1 MAPRAKRGV
10 NDESSGVPAPR
21 FRRALSASMSCK
33 GGGWLRSAW
42 TQRPGEFLAHLWPLF
57 GEPEPCDDGFLYALE
72 DAETGAAFHA
82 YSGASGPSYRGE
94 ERAASALDLFE
105 KLVRSTPPSECE
117 FVFTSFDAGALP
129 EKVRV
134 GWKGGEAYARPAASA
149 TRSARVKTPT
159 DCERRVLAIA
169 DKLKKRY
176 RRPMLQ
182 AAWNE
187 ALQKAISPPEELEWK
202 GRTFENVVAVMLGK
216 RGKPVVVVDEGDDL
230 EELPLAEALADDPVA
245 RLWCE
250 AYEAWR
256 KKNKRPRKQA
266 VG

>member
-1 MAPRAKRGV
+1 M
-10 NDESSGVPAPR
+10 
-21 FRRALSASMSCK
+21 
-33 GGGWLRSAW
+33 
-42 TQRPGEFLAHLWPLF
+42 
-57 GEPEPCDDGFLYALE
+57 
-72 DAETGAAFHA
+72 
-82 YSGASGPSYRGE
+82 
-94 ERAASALDLFE
+94 
-105 KLVRSTPPSECE
+105 RSTPPSECE

-134 GWKGGEAYARPAASA
+134 GWKGGEAYAGPAASA